1 MSLPVR
7 FVFVYLSAL
16 AVAHATDLRGV
27 IQDPQSRPIPNAV
40 ITIFPRNGGAS
51 SSTTSD
57 SAGTYHVEGL
67 PAGDYILRAE
77 ALGFAP
83 VVEPDLRLAT
93 DASEKNV
100 ALEVAGASSQVV
112 VTASGTSQTLDE
124 LSKDVTVID
133 RSEAEQRDAFTLTD
147 VVDLAPGVRG
157 QQLGG
162 PGAFSTL
169 HIRGMRNQ
177 DTAVL
182 IDGLRLRD
190 ATVLQGDAS
199 GLLEDLLFTN
209 ASRVEVMNGAGSS
222 LYGTNAIG
230 GVINIL
236 TDEGGGRTRGNL
248 LAEGGSLGMARS
260 RATVAGA
267 ALGDRIQYSFGL
279 ARIDVT
285 RGVDGDDPYRDTSAQ
300 GSLSFRIAPST
311 TLRAR
316 LFAADAFGKNNSN
329 PTQSVTIPA
338 TGIVTGVPGVT
349 FLPGADDPDS
359 TRAQRF
365 LSGALIL
372 DGQPSPHTTYQ
383 VSAQTSVS
391 GRRYGDGPAGTG
403 FQPVDSTRTLYDSRV
418 QTIQARVNERLGA
431 QLLTAGY
438 EFEDETY
445 LYDFSEQFN
454 PAGAAGVNASERSH
468 AVFAQDQATFWQGRL
483 LLSGGFRAQFFD
495 VGSSRILRPSASSPY
510 QGVPLTSPPAAY
522 TGDGSA
528 AYFLRSTNTKFRTHV
543 GRGYRAPSL
552 YERFGASFDPVFGYS
567 NYGDPR
573 LGPEHS
579 STYDAGVDQTLAQGR
594 ARLSATYFYT
604 RLEDSIAFANS
615 FPSTDPFGR
624 IFGGYF
630 NSKGGL
636 SRGVELSA
644 RFSPMHSMDV
654 TATYTF
660 VNALERTPIVGEVLR
675 TFVIPRNQF
684 SATVSQRVGKRTLLT
699 FDTLDSGNYLEP
711 FSGDFITTFTTRVY
725 SFPGMRRV
733 NAGVS
738 YRLPLSEYRAI
749 RFYVRG
755 ENLTGQNYYESGFRT
770 PGRTAVGGMQLEF

>member
-7 FVFVYLSAL
+7 FVFVPLFAL
-16 AVAHATDLRGV
+16 AVAHASDLRGV

-40 ITIFPRNGGAS
+40 ITMFPRNGGAS
-51 SSTTSD
+51 TAATSD
-57 SAGTYHVEGL
+57 SAGAYHFDSL

-77 ALGFAP
+77 APGFAP
-83 VVEPDLRLAT
+83 FVEPDLHLGT
-93 DASEKNV
+93 DASEKNA
-100 ALEVAGASSQVV
+100 ALAVAGIASQVV

-124 LSKDVTVID
+124 ISKDVTVID
-133 RSEAEQRDAFTLTD
+133 RSDAEQRDAFSIAGA
-147 VVDLAPGVRG
+147 VDLAPGVRG

-182 IDGLRLRD
+182 VDGLRLRD

-199 GLLEDLLFTN
+199 ALLEDLLFTN

-222 LYGTNAIG
+222 LYGTNATG

-236 TDEGGGRTRGNL
+236 TDEGGGRARGSL

-260 RATVAGA
+260 RATIAGA
-267 ALGDRIQYSFGL
+267 GLGDGLQYSLGL

-300 GSLSFRIAPST
+300 GSLTFRIAPRAA
-311 TLRAR
+311 LHAR

-329 PTQSVTIPA
+329 PAQSTKTPP
-338 TGIVTGVPGVT
+338 TGIVNAVVGIT
-349 FLPGADDPDS
+349 FFPNADDPDS

-365 LSGALIL
+365 LSGALLL
-372 DGQPSPHTTYQ
+372 DGQPSPRTAYQ

-391 GRRYGDGPAGTG
+391 GRRYGDGPAGSG
-403 FQPVDSTRTLYDSRV
+403 FQPADSTRTLYDSRV
-418 QTIQARVNERLGA
+418 QTVQARVNERLGP

-438 EFEDETY
+438 EFENETY
-445 LYDFSEQFN
+445 LFDFSEQFN
-454 PAGAAGVNASERSH
+454 PAGAAGVDASERSH
-468 AVFAQDQATFWQGRL
+468 AVFAEDQATFWQGRL
-483 LLSGGFRAQFFD
+483 LLSGGFRAQFFE
-495 VGSSRILRPSASSPY
+495 VNRPQFIPSASSPY
-510 QGVPLTSPPAAY
+510 QGVPLNSPPGAY

-528 AYFLRSTNTKFRTHV
+528 AYFLRSTNTKFRTHA

-552 YERFGASFDPVFGYS
+552 YERFGSSFDSVFGYA

-573 LGPEHS
+573 LAPEHS
-579 STYDAGVDQTLAQGR
+579 STYDAGIDQTFARGR
-594 ARLSATYFYT
+594 ARVSATYFYT
-604 RLEDSIAFANS
+604 RLEDSIAFGTL
-615 FPSTDPFGR
+615 PSADPFGR

-636 SRGVELSA
+636 ARGAELTS
-644 RFSPMHSMDV
+644 RFSPVHSMDV
-654 TATYTF
+654 TATYTY
-660 VNALERTPIVGEVLR
+660 VNAIERAPIVGDVLR

-699 FDTLDSGNYLEP
+699 FDTLDAGNYLEP
-711 FSGDFITTFTTRVY
+711 ISGDFITTFTTRVY
-725 SFPGMRRV
+725 RFSGMRRV
-733 NAGVS
+733 NAGAS
-738 YRLPLSEYRAI
+738 YRFPLSETRAI
-749 RFYVRG
+749 RLYVRG

-770 PGRTAVGGMQLEF
+770 PGRTGYGGLQFEF